1 MGIFSRKPS
10 APAPASDS
18 GGTSDTAAIAKSAAK
33 PRPAARPRVRLT
45 PDELKQTHRFSPK
58 EKLIGYGLA
67 AVEAIILTIVTL
79 DNGLSVKERT
89 GLLITL
95 IGLALF
101 GVCVRFTNRLGATMG
116 GMGAVLL
123 WNVNNGGPKDVAFGL
138 QKVTFIFPLI
148 GFVLYLT
155 FASARAKQR
164 LTTERIRSG
173 NLTNPPQA
181 KKQKVDVATSDS
193 QGRALAAKSKRYTP
207 PKTHKKK

>member
-1 MGIFSRKPS
+1 MGLFSRKPS
-10 APAPASDS
+10 ESPTGAAPSSVPAS
-18 GGTSDTAAIAKSAAK
+18 K

-45 PDELKQTHRFSPK
+45 PEELKSTHRFNPK
-58 EKLIGYGLA
+58 EKLIAYGLA

-79 DNGLSVKERT
+79 DKGLSVRERT

-95 IGLALF
+95 VGLGLF
-101 GVCVRFTNRLGATMG
+101 GLCVRFTNRLGATLG

-123 WNVNNGGPKDVAFGL
+123 WNVNNGGQKDVAFGL

-148 GFVLYLT
+148 AFVLFLT

-173 NLTNPPQA
+173 TITNPPVA
-181 KKQKVDVATSDS
+181 KKPTKSDS
-193 QGRALAAKSKRYTP
+193 APTDATGREIAAKSKRYTP
-207 PKTHKKK
+207 PKAKKKK